1 MPLLFA
7 IGDKQ
12 EPDIT
17 SVWQLYIE
25 ADPFIPAGSEPSGLF
40 LGDPLPELF
49 EGVWLTL
56 IGVFHPC
63 CFETA
68 DNAIAD
74 GKDLLNECIVGEPA
88 VKQDKGG
95 IDTVG
100 PGAADH
106 LYQSI
111 GLSSESF
118 FSAAPAIGS
127 LINLSDSLV
136 RSCARDMTRHIKGE
150 EVNSIMIA

>member
-12 EPDIT
+12 EADIAR
-17 SVWQLYIE
+17 VWQRYIE
-25 ADPFIPAGSEPSGLF
+25 ANRLISEGSEPSGLF
-40 LGDPLPELF
+40 LGYLLSELL

-56 IGVFHPC
+56 IGVFHPSY
-63 CFETA
+63 FETT

-74 GKDLLNECIVGEPA
+74 GKDLSDECIVGEPA
-88 VKQDKGG
+88 IKQDKGG
-95 IDTVG
+95 INTVG

-106 LYQSI
+106 LYQDI
-111 GLSSESF
+111 GFFSECF

-127 LINLSDSLV
+127 LINLFDSAV
-136 RSCARDMTRHIKGE
+136 RSFAGDMASHIKGK
-150 EVNSIMIA
+150 EVKSVVIS